1 MSITRSGPPTTHDS
15 RLWRVPL
22 SGPPSS
28 AWQAAFQGG
37 DPAGD
42 ATPGRVQ
49 FEHAGLTF
57 RTDEASVPAWIASI
71 DRWVAHANAAESAVD
86 AGRRADAARAQEQTD
101 ARRQK
106 ASDANDRL
114 KNL

>member
-15 RLWRVPL
+15 RMWRVPL

-28 AWQAAFQGG
+28 AWQASFQGG

-49 FEHAGLTF
+49 FEHEALTF
-57 RTDEASVPAWIASI
+57 RTDEGDVPAWIASI
-71 DRWVAHANAAESAVD
+71 DRWIVHANAAQTVVD
-86 AGRRADAARAQEQTD
+86 DGRRADAARAQEQTD

-106 ASDANDRL
+106 ASDANDRF